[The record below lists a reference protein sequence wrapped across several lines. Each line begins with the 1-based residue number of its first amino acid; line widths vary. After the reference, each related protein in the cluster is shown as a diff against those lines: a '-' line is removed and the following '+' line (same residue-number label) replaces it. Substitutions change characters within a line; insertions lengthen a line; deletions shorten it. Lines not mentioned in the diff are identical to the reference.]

1 MESPLR
7 KRRNVRK
14 IGLSPPTPDV
24 GNQAVTVS
32 PRSSPVAILPYISLD
47 KITAS
52 SRGFSTIGRLSYKA
66 IGEKS
71 AKGDMKMNAK
81 VLDQNGRELA
91 VFTLGRE
98 QFVQWAQVDY
108 DDVIELSGFKP
119 AMREGK
125 LTLVAYAGQEIVMR
139 RAEGGDISQPTE
151 DSLNL
156 SMLEHA
162 KQSSVPNVVEMVVYI
177 MRIDAASTRPMW
189 GRELKCQDIFVQD
202 QNNHGSIIEL
212 MEEAVGLA
220 TKGTFA
226 LLKGVKTIRGS
237 LQVWGTSMFVKAPE
251 DLEFDVAETLV
262 REV

>member
-1 MESPLR
+1 
-7 KRRNVRK
+7 
-14 IGLSPPTPDV
+14 
-24 GNQAVTVS
+24 
-32 PRSSPVAILPYISLD
+32 
-47 KITAS
+47 
-52 SRGFSTIGRLSYKA
+52 
-66 IGEKS
+66 
-71 AKGDMKMNAK
+71 MKAK

-139 RAEGGDISQPTE
+139 RAAGGDISQPTE

-177 MRIDAASTRPMW
+177 MRIDTASTRPMW
-189 GRELKCQDIFVQD
+189 GRDLKCQDILVQD

-226 LLKGVKTIRGS
+226 LLKGVKTFKGS
-237 LQVWGTSMFVKAPE
+237 FQVWGTS
-251 DLEFDVAETLV
+251 VAETLV
-262 REV
+262 REL